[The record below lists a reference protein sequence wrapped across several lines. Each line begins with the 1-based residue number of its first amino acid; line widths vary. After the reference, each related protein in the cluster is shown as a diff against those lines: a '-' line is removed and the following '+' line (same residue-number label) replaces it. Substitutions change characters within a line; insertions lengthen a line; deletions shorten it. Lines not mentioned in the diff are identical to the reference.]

1 MQTETMNSVF
11 LALASPHRR
20 RMLDILID
28 MPGCNVNDVA
38 RSFDMS
44 RIAVMKHLKVLEA
57 ADLIVSEKNGRSR
70 EMHFN
75 VAPIQAI
82 HDRWSDRYSRFWAG
96 HVMDIKYRAENPE
109 PESCSPTPKKEK
121 T

>member
-1 MQTETMNSVF
+1 MNAVF

-20 RMLDILID
+20 RMLDILVE

-38 RSFDMS
+38 KYFDMS
-44 RIAVMKHLKVLEA
+44 RIAVMKHLRVLEEA
-57 ADLIVSEKNGRSR
+57 ELIVSEKVGRSR

-82 HDRWSDRYSRFWAG
+82 HDRWSTEYSRFWSG
-96 HVMDIKYRAENPE
+96 QVMDIKYAAEQAVA
-109 PESCSPTPKKEK
+109 KEK
-121 T
+121 P

>member
-1 MQTETMNSVF
+1 MKTETMNAIF

-38 RSFDMS
+38 KYFEMS
-44 RIAVMKHLKVLEA
+44 RIAVMKHLKVLEEA
-57 ADLIVSEKNGRSR
+57 ELIVSEKKGRSR
-70 EMHFN
+70 EMFFN

-82 HDRWSDRYSRFWAG
+82 HDRWSTEYSRFWAG
-96 HVMDIKYRAENPE
+96 RMMDIKYEAENPE
-109 PESCSPTPKKEK
+109 PRPRPPAGAKEK
-121 T
+121 P

>member
-1 MQTETMNSVF
+1 MKTETMNAVF

-20 RMLDILID
+20 RMLDILVE

-38 RSFDMS
+38 KYFDMS
-44 RIAVMKHLKVLEA
+44 RIAVMKHLNVLEEA
-57 ADLIVSEKNGRSR
+57 ELIVSEKNGRSR

-82 HDRWSDRYSRFWAG
+82 HDRWSDEYSRFWG
-96 HVMDIKYRAENPE
+96 GQVMDIKYAAERAAAE
-109 PESCSPTPKKEK
+109 EK
-121 T
+121 P